1 MCQCVYTN
9 WRRPV
14 LSRDFDRLADRFED
28 EPRTLDLV
36 HALREAFPESGMR
49 PNVFIVSLIIE
60 SFRAVGGSF
69 VDSVVPGMVRFPFGV
84 YVYDDD
90 REVVSRH
97 QTRFQETVH
106 DQMPEFLMSAQTVHR
121 LNRVLARFGYMMLTD
136 GCCGE
141 IFLPQDGAS
150 AFLASPLIAKRE
162 AARLRATEQGMRF
175 KVVPTTAFVPIAR
188 SDFGAAE
195 RELHDSVQRL
205 MVALCGPMSRAR
217 QLWSSTTPRALA
229 S

>member
-1 MCQCVYTN
+1 MCQCVHTN

-14 LSRDFDRLADRFED
+14 QAQDFDRLEERFED
-28 EPRTLDLV
+28 EPRTLDLI

-49 PNVFIVSLIIE
+49 PNAFIIALIVE
-60 SFRAVGGSF
+60 SFRSVGASF
-69 VDSVVPGMVRFPFGV
+69 VDSVVPGMVRFPFGA
-84 YVYDDD
+84 YVYDGNG
-90 REVVSRH
+90 EVVSRH
-97 QTRFQETVH
+97 QTRFQELVH

-121 LNRVLARFGYMMLTD
+121 LNRVLARFGYVMLTD

-150 AFLASPLIAKRE
+150 AFLASSLIAKRE
-162 AARLRATEQGMRF
+162 AARLRATEQGMSF
-175 KVVPTTAFVPIAR
+175 KVVPTTAFVPFER
-188 SDFGAAE
+188 SDFGASE
-195 RELHDSVQRL
+195 RELHDAVQRL

-217 QLWSSTTPRALA
+217 QLWSLTAPSALA